1 MGLLSLF
8 SFRKGKDAAPE
19 RARRARSADAG
30 AAGARAGSRAGS
42 HDARRSAGADD
53 YADDMLD
60 PEFPQKQ
67 RARRRLI
74 GALVMTVAAV
84 IVLPIVFETEPRPAA
99 DQIAVRLSGGQ
110 GEAQAKPEPRKAAPL
125 APQQQSRL
133 DAQALDAGEEL
144 VSAPAARS
152 ADKAPEK
159 PAERTEAARQAEAKP
174 DPKTEAKPE
183 SKADK
188 AEAKSSG
195 SGKYVI
201 LVGAFSTEDKA
212 KQWLG
217 KLKANKVP
225 AYIERKALADGERIL
240 LRAGPFSDR
249 DAADAAEKRVRA
261 TGLTARVVE
270 L

>member
-30 AAGARAGSRAGS
+30 AAGARAGSR
-42 HDARRSAGADD
+42 DMRRGGDRGGDD

-110 GEAQAKPEPRKAAPL
+110 GEAQARPEPRKAAPL

-144 VSAPAARS
+144 VSAPAARA

-174 DPKTEAKPE
+174 DPKAE
-183 SKADK
+183 SKAESKTDK

-212 KQWLG
+212 RQWMS

>member
-19 RARRARSADAG
+19 RARRARGDAG
-30 AAGARAGSRAGS
+30 AAGTRAGSR
-42 HDARRSAGADD
+42 DTRRGADRGADD

-110 GEAQAKPEPRKAAPL
+110 GEAQARPEPRKAAPL

-144 VSAPAARS
+144 VSAPAARGVDKP
-152 ADKAPEK
+152 ADKPAEK
-159 PAERTEAARQAEAKP
+159 PAERTETVAKA
-174 DPKTEAKPE
+174 DPRTESKPE
-183 SKADK
+183 SR

-212 KQWLG
+212 KQWMS

-261 TGLTARVVE
+261 AGLTARVVE